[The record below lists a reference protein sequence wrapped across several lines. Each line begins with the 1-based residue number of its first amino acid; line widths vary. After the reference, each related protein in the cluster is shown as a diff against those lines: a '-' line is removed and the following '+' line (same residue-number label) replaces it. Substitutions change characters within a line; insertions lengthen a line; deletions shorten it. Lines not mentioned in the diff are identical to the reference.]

1 MTMADSDD
9 VELRHK
15 GESLELQPSQKSQ
28 STTVAVIKIIL
39 ILFMSR
45 KRNYSPHYD

>member
-15 GESLELQPSQKSQ
+15 GESLELQSSQKSQ
-28 STTVAVIKIIL
+28 STTVAVIKE
-39 ILFMSR
+39 LFS
-45 KRNYSPHYD
+45 HFIHVE